1 MEAKRAELQKLKKSE
16 LRAVAKGE
24 DIDGDVFDSVL
35 GDAGKG
41 WKDAGVEAILAAQF
55 PQAAQGTLTRDAE
68 ADSHGT
74 QPAYLSY
81 ETHRVQLVDG
91 TKVKNE
97 WPQHAAAHT
106 ACMLY
111 HPKDTSE
118 LHLYADIAAV
128 QELMPAFNR
137 GEQPL
142 VFDIVPVESKSHLL
156 HNFREHLDPPP
167 DKPATRDR
175 TAFFVF
181 WAGRAS
187 TAHARSCRTMQHT
200 RTLWSQTAKL
210 LVADAYRRWS
220 QEGRGMDLQG

>member
-1 MEAKRAELQKLKKSE
+1 MEARRAELQKLKKSE

-24 DIDGDVFDSVL
+24 DIDDDVFNSVL
-35 GDAGKG
+35 DDAGKG
-41 WKDAGVEAILAAQF
+41 WKDAGIEAILAAEF
-55 PQAAQGTLTRDAE
+55 PQGAQGSVTRDAE

-74 QPAYLSY
+74 QQAYLSY

-91 TKVKNE
+91 TKVTNE

-128 QELMPAFNR
+128 QDLMPAFNR

-167 DKPATRDR
+167 DKPATWDR

-187 TAHARSCRTMQHT
+187 TANCSLMPRAYAEHT
-200 RTLWSQTAKL
+200 HT
-210 LVADAYRRWS
+210 
-220 QEGRGMDLQG
+220 